1 MENSLLLLWAQYGS
15 DFVLFSF
22 GVVLGVFLV
31 KLLSRGQRHNTTAD
45 PLTHYKLMKLIL
57 NDAFEFYTLKIKLEV
72 NDIGAGEF
80 AASEYINFRT
90 EFIRFILPILRETKI
105 TENLF
110 NNNERVLVRLLET
123 EFDKRFATHY
133 IESAVVVSEE

>member
-1 MENSLLLLWAQYGS
+1 MENLLLLLWAQYGS

-31 KLLSRGQRHNTTAD
+31 KLLSREQRCNITD

-57 NDAFEFYTLKIKLEV
+57 NDTFEFYTLKIKLEV

-133 IESAVVVSEE
+133 IESAVVASEE